1 MIDLANFPSGLIDA
15 GAERNVLACIVKSD
29 DAWIKLPA
37 FFGSEE
43 FEVPVNKALW
53 TVIDSLYTRGAAID
67 PVVVHEA
74 LPSEF
79 QEELKDLG
87 GWNYI
92 STLRDLP
99 IDPNNITHEAEKLIE
114 LSIRRRIAAA
124 GELLKEEAKA
134 RKELKAVREDV
145 ENIFAG
151 IDKDENGEDAV
162 NIAANGYDFIQNKMA
177 SPVDIPGVPS
187 GFVEID
193 RVTQG
198 FQSGRLYV
206 VGARKK
212 TGKSMLLL
220 NWAKYI
226 AVDMNIPILW
236 ISTEHTVEDEFSRL
250 LSLTSG
256 VYEMSINNGTFARVE
271 AHVGRVADAND
282 LIVSS
287 PFHFVSMPFF
297 SLDKIKRLTRK
308 MVRVN
313 GVRIVFFDF
322 IKSPESE
329 AGSKEWQELG
339 RFTYGLKALGVRERV
354 PIVSAV
360 QINREGASNFRLDG
374 EIDSDHFAG
383 SDRIAQALS
392 VAWVLRKPNQQEANG
407 DAETFRVLKLTDNR
421 HGPAGLKMLLDFH
434 GETIKMSEN
443 KRL

>member
-1 MIDLANFPSGLIDA
+1 MIDLKSFPSGLVDA
-15 GAERNVLACIVKSD
+15 GTERNVLACIVKSD
-29 DAWIKLPA
+29 NAWIRLPS

-53 TVIDSLYTRGAAID
+53 TVIDSLYARGAAID
-67 PVVVHEA
+67 PVVVHES
-74 LPSEF
+74 LPTEF
-79 QEELKDLG
+79 KEELKDLG

-99 IDPNNITHEAEKLIE
+99 IDPSNVTHEAEKLVE
-114 LSIRRRIAAA
+114 LSVRRRISSA
-124 GELLKEEAKA
+124 GDLLKEEAKA
-134 RKELKAVREDV
+134 HKDLSSVREDV
-145 ENIFAG
+145 EVIFAG
-151 IDKDENGEDAV
+151 IERNSEGEDAI
-162 NIAANGYDFIQNKMA
+162 NIASNGYDFIQKKMA
-177 SPVDIPGVPS
+177 NPVEIPGISS
-187 GFVEID
+187 GFEEVD

-198 FQSGRLYV
+198 FQPGRLYV

-220 NWAKYI
+220 NWAKHI
-226 AVDMNIPILW
+226 SVDLGIPILW
-236 ISTEHTVEDEFSRL
+236 ISTEHTVEDEYSRL

-282 LIVSS
+282 AIVSS

-313 GVRIVFFDF
+313 GVKVVFFDF
-322 IKSPESE
+322 IKSPEND
-329 AGSKEWQELG
+329 GNNKEWQELG
-339 RFTYGLKALGVRERV
+339 RFTYGLKALGVAEGV
-354 PIVSAV
+354 PFISAV
-360 QINREGASNFRLDG
+360 QINREGQNNFRLDG

-407 DAETFRVLKLTDNR
+407 DSETFRILKLTDNR

-434 GETIKMSEN
+434 GETIRMSEN